1 MEIKNELRSIFIK
14 AGWTMSGIVEALN
27 AKYDRKDTLQNLSNK
42 LARNSLRYN
51 EAMEIADVMGYEIK
65 WVKIEK

>member
-1 MEIKNELRSIFIK
+1 MEIKNELRAIFIR
-14 AGWTMSGIVEALN
+14 AGWTMSAIVEALN
-27 AKYDRKDTLQNLSNK
+27 VKYDRKDTLQNLSNK